1 MTTTANPTSDSRTLM
16 ALLGP
21 EVLAESRPFS
31 DPEPH
36 ALDSY
41 LTRRGLPPLA
51 DIDDVRLALTLGV
64 PFGVAGD
71 IRDLFEAAR

>member
-1 MTTTANPTSDSRTLM
+1 M

-31 DPEPH
+31 DPEPN
-36 ALDSY
+36 ALDGY
-41 LTRRGLPPLA
+41 LTRRGLPALA
-51 DIDDVRLALTLGV
+51 DIDDVRLAPTLGV

-71 IRDLFEAAR
+71 IRDLFQVAR